1 MDDRMTR
8 LMDEMERDLD
18 AWQAVHPRATF
29 AELKRAVEGQVARLR
44 ARLLEQRVE
53 RSYSEEHPACSAC
66 GTTMVPRSRATREV
80 VMQGDETVH
89 LERSYVRRPSC
100 GAGVFPPWMSS

>member
-1 MDDRMTR
+1 MDEGMTR
-8 LMDEMERDLD
+8 LMDEIERDLD

-29 AELKRAVEGQVARLR
+29 AEMESAVEDRVAQLR

-53 RSYSEEHPACSAC
+53 RSHQEEHPACPAC

-80 VMQGDETVH
+80 VMPGDEMVH
-89 LERSYVRRPSC
+89 LERSYVRCPAC
-100 GAGVFPPWMSS
+100 GTGFFPPG

>member
-8 LMDEMERDLD
+8 LMDEIERELD

-29 AELKRAVEGQVARLR
+29 AEMERAVEGRVAQLR

-53 RSYSEEHPACSAC
+53 RSYSEEHPACPAC
-66 GTTMVPRSRATREV
+66 GTTMAPRSRATREV
-80 VMQGDETVH
+80 VMPGDETVQ
-89 LERSYVRRPSC
+89 LERSYVRCPSC
-100 GAGVFPPWMSS
+100 GTGIFPPR

>member
-8 LMDEMERDLD
+8 LMDELERDPD

-29 AELKRAVEGQVARLR
+29 AELETAVEGRVAQLR

-53 RSYSEEHPACSAC
+53 RSYREEHPACPAC

-89 LERSYVRRPSC
+89 LERSYVRCPSC
-100 GAGVFPPWMSS
+100 GTGIFPPG